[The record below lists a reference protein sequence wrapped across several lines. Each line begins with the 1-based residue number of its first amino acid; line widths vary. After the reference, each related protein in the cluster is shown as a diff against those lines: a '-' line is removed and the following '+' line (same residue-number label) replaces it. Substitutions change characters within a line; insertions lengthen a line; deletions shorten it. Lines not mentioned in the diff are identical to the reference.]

1 MNLSNVVEHHT
12 FYRVYAQR
20 WIVLTA
26 VCLLALSNATQWI
39 AFAPLHNAVQ
49 DFYCINFINNNSRGE
64 LEENGS
70 SGCDVETWISQIF
83 QIVGVLTGLFGMY
96 ITDRYGIRVSCHLGA
111 ALNLCGAII
120 RFISSLP
127 LLEKSARL
135 PFLYF
140 GQIIAAMSQ
149 PFFLCLSPKVAE
161 YWFGE
166 DQRALANSLSFI
178 ANPFGVFLG
187 SIAPLTFSFLFGQK
201 SSSSNPQQTELL
213 ILYVNLLL
221 MILSAFTMIFCLL
234 VTRQKP
240 PTPPSASS
248 DCDKPEFSNGLFLL
262 FNSRTFL
269 IQTLTFGMAFALQ
282 WSIFFTASKQLVVLG
297 FDNNKISSGDLL
309 AFSAFAGTLST
320 IFGGWIVDRTK
331 KFNEFI
337 KCSYIGIAITATSL
351 NFLLRNPLI
360 FDRIFVLIALF
371 IFFTILGIF
380 TIPVFPIS
388 LELGVES
395 TFPVAEASSSGILV
409 IAGQLQLFLL
419 TFTMHSLESVEWI
432 YGDKRNY
439 KLAIDFW
446 TLSAVLG
453 AIFAFLLLRPRYNR
467 LEYERNVKIQ
477 IN

>member
-39 AFAPLHNAVQ
+39 AFAPLHDAVQ
-49 DFYCINFINNNSRGE
+49 DFYCINLINNNSRGE
-64 LEENGS
+64 LEENG

-178 ANPFGVFLG
+178 GIN
-187 SIAPLTFSFLFGQK
+187 
-201 SSSSNPQQTELL
+201 
-213 ILYVNLLL
+213 
-221 MILSAFTMIFCLL
+221 IF
-234 VTRQKP
+234 
-240 PTPPSASS
+240 
-248 DCDKPEFSNGLFLL
+248 
-262 FNSRTFL
+262 
-269 IQTLTFGMAFALQ
+269 
-282 WSIFFTASKQLVVLG
+282 
-297 FDNNKISSGDLL
+297 
-309 AFSAFAGTLST
+309 
-320 IFGGWIVDRTK
+320 
-331 KFNEFI
+331 
-337 KCSYIGIAITATSL
+337 
-351 NFLLRNPLI
+351 
-360 FDRIFVLIALF
+360 
-371 IFFTILGIF
+371 
-380 TIPVFPIS
+380 
-388 LELGVES
+388 
-395 TFPVAEASSSGILV
+395 
-409 IAGQLQLFLL
+409 
-419 TFTMHSLESVEWI
+419 
-432 YGDKRNY
+432 
-439 KLAIDFW
+439 
-446 TLSAVLG
+446 
-453 AIFAFLLLRPRYNR
+453 
-467 LEYERNVKIQ
+467 
-477 IN
+477 

>member
-1 MNLSNVVEHHT
+1 MNSSNVVEHHT

-39 AFAPLHNAVQ
+39 AFAPLHDAVQ

-64 LEENGS
+64 LEEIGS

-140 GQIIAAMSQ
+140 GQVIAAMSQ

-178 ANPFGVFLG
+178 GKKGSKQWSRKSMAKARGCITYDPILCACIIIVLCTSVRQMDFSGTDGGTAVPNTTSNPFGVFLG
-187 SIAPLTFSFLFGQK
+187 SITPLTFGFLFGQK
-201 SSSSNPQQTELL
+201 SSSNNPQQTELL

-351 NFLLRNPLI
+351 NFFLRNPLI

-371 IFFTILGIF
+371 VFFTILGIF

-409 IAGQLQLFLL
+409 IAGFVLKILF
-419 TFTMHSLESVEWI
+419 
-432 YGDKRNY
+432 N
-439 KLAIDFW
+439 
-446 TLSAVLG
+446 
-453 AIFAFLLLRPRYNR
+453 N
-467 LEYERNVKIQ
+467 
-477 IN
+477 